1 MKHKIPCQHCKER
14 YVGCHGE
21 CSSYLLYRKE
31 RDELLELKHQAE
43 KKIADVQGYKYH
55 ETHRMIKRKCLKKIM
70 K

>member
-1 MKHKIPCQHCKER
+1 MKHKIPCQHCEER

-43 KKIADVQGYKYH
+43 KRIADVQGYKYY
-55 ETHRMIKRKCLKKIM
+55 ETHKMIKRKCLKKIY